1 MHASCLLKCC
11 LPQAR
16 HSAMVFLRKFV
27 SFIYIRGKIVAEMFI
42 STHMLF
48 ILGELS

>member
-1 MHASCLLKCC
+1 MMFKCC

-27 SFIYIRGKIVAEMFI
+27 SFICIGGKIVADMFI
-42 STHMLF
+42 STHILF
-48 ILGELS
+48 ILGDLS

>member
-1 MHASCLLKCC
+1 
-11 LPQAR
+11 
-16 HSAMVFLRKFV
+16 MVFLRKFV
-27 SFIYIRGKIVAEMFI
+27 SFIYISGKIVEEMFI